1 MRKKITQ
8 RFLKGLM
15 AVALILA
22 GMSLLL
28 LYVVGLHVI
37 LESDALGKVL
47 YALLYL
53 STSISILSYFSL
65 RQIYGRKLF

>member
-1 MRKKITQ
+1 MQKENKQ

-15 AVALILA
+15 VVTLILVA
-22 GMSLLL
+22 ITLLL

-37 LESDALGKVL
+37 VESDTLGKVL

-53 STSISILSYFSL
+53 STAISILSYFSL
-65 RQIYGRKLF
+65 RQIK